1 MTPPKPNFFQI
12 GRDAEVL
19 VLTLGHPVGSL
30 SDSVVMSQLAEVLH
44 ELDDD
49 PTYKHAVV
57 DFTAVDYFGSSLLES
72 LRQIWTR
79 LQPRGG
85 RMALATVAPIGREI
99 LGVVKFDQ
107 LWPLVDSIDAA
118 LVSVRAG

>member
-12 GRDAEVL
+12 GRDREVL

-49 PTYKHAVV
+49 PTYQHAVV
-57 DFTAVDYFGSSLLES
+57 DFTNVDYFGSSLLES
-72 LRQIWTR
+72 LRQVWTR

-85 RMALATVAPIGREI
+85 RMALARVAPIGREI